1 MVIIVL
7 VWVWFI
13 YLNGKIVWRMVFIEG
28 LGVLVRVIW
37 VFNLLIIWRLDNCV
51 NLDSLS
57 KWGIFIGVNFV
68 VLMVVKF

>member
-28 LGVLVRVIW
+28 LGVLARVIW